1 MSLSAVNACLR
12 TRRQHPPDH
21 QRQGKKVIPDPATK
35 SPTLGDPINVTG
47 TGSVGRHGT
56 MTVSGLVTPGLF
68 EWPHASEKGEMKHP
82 VVN

>member
-1 MSLSAVNACLR
+1 VSLSAVNACLR

-47 TGSVGRHGT
+47 RAPGSSGVGQMLSYACPTIGFAEATFRSSAPT
-56 MTVSGLVTPGLF
+56 
-68 EWPHASEKGEMKHP
+68 
-82 VVN
+82 